1 MRGWFGITKTT
12 TAIVQHQISFS
23 CFVNK
28 TSLALTC
35 MKYYFF
41 IFLFGVFIA
50 CNNNDVEQRD
60 SVLKQAPYSGLTDSI
75 NQQPNNAALY
85 YKRGVLLIQNEQYS
99 YAEKDFKKAWDLKPG
114 EQHALSVVNI
124 LRRKNT
130 DSAIAFIE
138 SAIKKIPES
147 IALRISLARGYQQK
161 ELWGKAISICNE
173 VIASYPNQLDA
184 LQLKAELLQMQ
195 NKNEEAIATLEKAY
209 SYAPNDPELAHSLAF
224 AYAQAKNIKAIALSD
239 SLIKV
244 DSEGKH
250 AEPYYFKGVYY
261 ANIGNKTG
269 ALVFFNQAIQHDF
282 YFLDAYMEKG
292 NLFYNAKNY
301 KEALETFELAAKVSP
316 TFAEAYYWSGKTK
329 EAMGNKAEAK
339 LDYQRAYGLDK
350 SMTEAKEAVDKL
362 E

>member
-1 MRGWFGITKTT
+1 
-12 TAIVQHQISFS
+12 
-23 CFVNK
+23 
-28 TSLALTC
+28 
-35 MKYYFF
+35 MKYCFL
-41 IFLFGVFIA
+41 IFLFALFLA
-50 CNNNDVEQRD
+50 CNNNDAEPTD
-60 SVLKQAPYSGLTDSI
+60 SVLKQEPYSGLTDSI
-75 NQQPNNAALY
+75 NQQPNNAALH
-85 YKRGVLLIQNEQYS
+85 YKRGVLLFQNEQYS
-99 YAEKDFKKAWDLKPG
+99 YAEKDFKRAWDLKPD
-114 EQHALSVVNI
+114 EQYALGVVNA

-130 DSAIAFIE
+130 DSAIVFIE
-138 SAIKKIPES
+138 QGIKKIPES

-161 ELWGKAISICNE
+161 GSLDKAVSICNE

-184 LQLKAELLQMQ
+184 LQLKAELLQAQ
-195 NKNEEAIATLEKAY
+195 NKNQDAIATLEKAY

-244 DSEGKH
+244 DAEGKH

-292 NLFYNAKNY
+292 DLFYNAKNY

-316 TFAEAYYWSGKTK
+316 TFAEAYYWMGKTK

-350 SMTEAKEAVDKL
+350 TMKDAKDAADRL
-362 E
+362 